1 MAHSG
6 VRLYLAVFAAL
17 LMLTVATV
25 AVSYVDL
32 GPLSVVV
39 ALTIACSKALLVL
52 LFFMHLRESAG
63 LTWVVA
69 AGGFFLLG
77 VLLPPP
83 TSDLM
88 TPGRPPVTGPQPAT
102 PPPPR

>member
-1 MAHSG
+1 MARSG
-6 VRLYLAVFAAL
+6 VPLYVAVFAAL
-17 LMLTVATV
+17 VALTVATV

-39 ALTIACSKALLVL
+39 ALAIAFTKALLVA

-69 AGGFFLLG
+69 SGGVFWLAILIALTMSDVVTRG
-77 VLLPPP
+77 WLPV
-83 TSDLM
+83 
-88 TPGRPPVTGPQPAT
+88 RGP
-102 PPPPR
+102 